1 MLRDSLGLTDVGAKN
16 FRRGVFFCTLAN
28 LVLMAP
34 IGILFLLVSDFM
46 DHLVAGAP
54 LPALAPYLAE
64 IEERRVGKECLR
76 LCRSRWSPY
85 H

>member
-16 FRRGVFFCTLAN
+16 FRRGVFLCTLAN

-54 LPALAPYLAE
+54 LPALAPYLAGC
-64 IEERRVGKECLR
+64 VGILA
-76 LCRSRWSPY
+76 LMVLTQWA
-85 H
+85 

>member
-34 IGILFLLVSDFM
+34 IGILFRLVSDFI
-46 DHLVAGAP
+46 DPVSDTHLDV
-54 LPALAPYLAE
+54 
-64 IEERRVGKECLR
+64 
-76 LCRSRWSPY
+76 
-85 H
+85 